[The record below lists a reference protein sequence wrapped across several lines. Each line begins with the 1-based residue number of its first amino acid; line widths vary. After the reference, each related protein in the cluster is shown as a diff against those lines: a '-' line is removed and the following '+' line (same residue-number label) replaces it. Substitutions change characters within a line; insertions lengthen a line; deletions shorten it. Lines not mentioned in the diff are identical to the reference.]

1 MTLLGLPL
9 LIALLLPLRDSTAI
23 STVLLVVLTLVLAIA
38 AVGGTLVGAVAA
50 VFASVLVNWFF
61 VPPYNT
67 LTIDEVENAIA
78 LAVFL
83 GVAVTVGSLVVAAS
97 RRSVEAHRARLEAGA
112 LARAATSLAT
122 DPDPVAPLLEHVRST
137 FGLVGMRITTTVE
150 GEHLTV
156 AAAGDTSGQPSLAI
170 PLHTAPSELGRPQL
184 EIFGGTLSNDDR
196 QLLDLLADQ
205 LAVAIDK
212 RRLAEEMAE
221 ADKLAEVDA
230 VRTAL
235 LRAVSHDLR
244 TPLASI
250 KAMVSGLRD
259 PAVEWKPDQVD
270 EAHATIEEETDRLNR
285 LVGNLLDASRLQ
297 IGALA
302 VELRPTSVDAVV
314 GSVARLLDAPPES
327 LDIKPIPAD
336 FLVVADSTLL
346 ERSLDNV
353 VRNALRHAPNGT
365 PVTIDAGCFN
375 GACHIRVIDRGPG
388 VALADR
394 TRVVQPFQRLDDTGN
409 DGAGLGLA
417 IAQGFV
423 NAMHGTF
430 TLDDTPGGGLTVTMT
445 LPLATDDSPV
455 ADA

>member
-1 MTLLGLPL
+1 
-9 LIALLLPLRDSTAI
+9 
-23 STVLLVVLTLVLAIA
+23 
-38 AVGGTLVGAVAA
+38 
-50 VFASVLVNWFF
+50 
-61 VPPYNT
+61 
-67 LTIDEVENAIA
+67 
-78 LAVFL
+78 
-83 GVAVTVGSLVVAAS
+83 
-97 RRSVEAHRARLEAGA
+97 VEAHRARLEAAA

-137 FGLVGMRITTTVE
+137 FGLDGLQITTTVA
-150 GEHLTV
+150 GQHATM
-156 AAAGDTSGQPSLAI
+156 AAAGETAGQPSLAI
-170 PLHTAPSELGRPQL
+170 PLHTAPSDLGRPQL

-212 RRLAEEMAE
+212 RRLSEEMAE

-259 PAVEWKPDQVD
+259 PSVDWRPDQIE
-270 EAHATIEEETDRLNR
+270 EAHATIEEEADRLNR

-302 VELRPTSVDAVV
+302 IELRPTSVDAVLA
-314 GSVARLLDAPPES
+314 SVARLVDAAES
-327 LDIKPIPAD
+327 IELKPVPDDYLVMAD
-336 FLVVADSTLL
+336 EALL

-353 VRNALRHAPNGT
+353 VRNALAHAPAGT
-365 PVTIDAGCFN
+365 FVTIDTGRVN
-375 GACHIRVIDRGPG
+375 DLVHIRVVDRGPG

-394 TRVVQPFQRLDDTGN
+394 TKVVQPFQRLDDHSA

-423 NAMHGTF
+423 GAMHGTLS
-430 TLDDTPGGGLTVTMT
+430 LDDTPGGGLTVTIA
-445 LPLATDDSPV
+445 LPA
-455 ADA
+455 A

>member
-1 MTLLGLPL
+1 L
-9 LIALLLPLRDSTAI
+9 AF
-23 STVLLVVLTLVLAIA
+23 VLAIA
-38 AVGGTLVGAVAA
+38 ATGGTLVGAVAA
-50 VFASVLVNWFF
+50 VLASLLVNWFF

-67 LTIDEVENAIA
+67 LTIGQVENAIA
-78 LAVFL
+78 LTVFL
-83 GVAVTVGSLVVAAS
+83 GVAVTVGALVVAAS
-97 RRSVEAHRARLEAGA
+97 RRSVEAHRARLEAAA

-122 DPDPVAPLLEHVRST
+122 DPDPVGPLLEHVRST
-137 FGLVGMRITTTVE
+137 FGLVGLRITTTST
-150 GEHLTV
+150 GERLPMV
-156 AAAGDTSGQPSLAI
+156 AAGDTAGEPSLTIA
-170 PLHTAPSELGRPQL
+170 LHSAPSELGRPEL
-184 EIFGGTLSNDDR
+184 EIFGGALSSDDR

-259 PAVEWKPDQVD
+259 PSVKWKPDQID

-302 VELRPTSVDAVV
+302 VELSPTSVDAVV
-314 GSVARLLDAPPES
+314 GSVARLLDASPTS
-327 LDIKPIPAD
+327 LEIKPIPD
-336 FLVVADSTLL
+336 DLFVVADSTLL

-365 PVTIDAGCFN
+365 SVTIDTGCVN

-394 TRVVQPFQRLDDTGN
+394 TRVVQPFQRLDDTSN

-430 TLDDTPGGGLTVTMT
+430 SLDDTPGGGLTVTMT
-445 LPLATDDSPV
+445 LPLAIDDAPV
-455 ADA
+455 VAGQ